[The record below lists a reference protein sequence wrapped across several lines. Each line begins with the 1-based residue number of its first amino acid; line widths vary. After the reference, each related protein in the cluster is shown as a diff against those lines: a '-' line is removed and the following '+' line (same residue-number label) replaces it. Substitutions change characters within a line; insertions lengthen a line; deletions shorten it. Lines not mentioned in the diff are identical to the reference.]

1 MFFARFWSINF
12 QNWEIHTEPR
22 FSKRFLGNRK
32 DHIFLLFVCDIFTT
46 GPFKFALI
54 SLFRICS
61 FIFFRRFETQRR
73 IGGIE
78 INMLPNNQW
87 QIPINNGLTHQENM
101 AAHAAV
107 MKLRVHDLQSIISQ
121 LSLRKPRPQKSEHQK
136 VVVESLRDP
145 HHARQIYQM
154 ASNFPNGNYE
164 MQKRPA
170 TTSQVRSH
178 PYVLPSR
185 SGASNHL
192 VNHHYQQ
199 QQQQQPQPHN
209 LLHQQMMA
217 SHHSHLQQQHHPS
230 TPKKMYA
237 DNFEPLP
244 LPFYDV
250 ISVLLKPVELHSS
263 DSPTLKQTKQL
274 QFPFLLT
281 AEHISKI
288 SYRADVTPLPRYELQ
303 LRFFN
308 LTEPVQG
315 PQKDD
320 FPLNCYARVDDS
332 VVQLPNVIPTNKTNA
347 EPKRPSR
354 PVNITSNMN
363 RYKKE
368 HTVAVEWLADKR
380 VWAAGV
386 YFVHRVN
393 SDILFKRLNQNVSRH
408 RSLEVTKQEV
418 IKKLS
423 GGEDDIAMDR
433 LNISLLDPLCKTRM
447 TTPSRCQ
454 DCTHLQCFDL
464 LSYLMM
470 NEKKPTWQ
478 CPVCSSNCPYDRLIV
493 DDYFL
498 DMLAKVDKNTTEVEL
513 KEDGSYDVIK
523 EEAFCIS
530 DDDDDDVVP
539 ATVNGTASC
548 SSTNGNGL
556 ANEAAKKKPADD
568 DIITLSDDDDEELN
582 RASAELAAQ
591 KTPPQQKKKT
601 KDDDIEIITLDDTP
615 PRPVAASANLPMRQM
630 SQQNQMPVGSS
641 PSGMASTQ
649 MGMNEGA
656 SKTIR
661 DALNKIGE
669 QSANSSTQ
677 SSPLVQLHH
686 TTHPLN
692 FAQSSYMNPSSGSQ
706 TPTSQ
711 YGYSPMINQAPH
723 FQMQNGLIGRNNQ
736 MVHMQQHHLQQQQQQ
751 QQSPQ
756 IMSPSFYAQQQ
767 MSNGGAFAYY
777 PPQYPQQQYRQN

>member
-1 MFFARFWSINF
+1 
-12 QNWEIHTEPR
+12 
-22 FSKRFLGNRK
+22 
-32 DHIFLLFVCDIFTT
+32 
-46 GPFKFALI
+46 
-54 SLFRICS
+54 
-61 FIFFRRFETQRR
+61 
-73 IGGIE
+73 
-78 INMLPNNQW
+78 
-87 QIPINNGLTHQENM
+87 
-101 AAHAAV
+101 
-107 MKLRVHDLQSIISQ
+107 
-121 LSLRKPRPQKSEHQK
+121 
-136 VVVESLRDP
+136 
-145 HHARQIYQM
+145 
-154 ASNFPNGNYE
+154 
-164 MQKRPA
+164 
-170 TTSQVRSH
+170 
-178 PYVLPSR
+178 
-185 SGASNHL
+185 
-192 VNHHYQQ
+192 
-199 QQQQQPQPHN
+199 
-209 LLHQQMMA
+209 
-217 SHHSHLQQQHHPS
+217 
-230 TPKKMYA
+230 MYA

-767 MSNGGAFAYY
+767 MSNGDTNNIQ
-777 PPQYPQQQYRQN
+777 PPRILSMAEIQANASRLLVNGHLMIDHSGVTMRNPRGSRN

>member
-1 MFFARFWSINF
+1 
-12 QNWEIHTEPR
+12 
-22 FSKRFLGNRK
+22 
-32 DHIFLLFVCDIFTT
+32 
-46 GPFKFALI
+46 
-54 SLFRICS
+54 
-61 FIFFRRFETQRR
+61 
-73 IGGIE
+73 
-78 INMLPNNQW
+78 MLPNNQW

-230 TPKKMYA
+230 TVRWLTPELLEEQLRGSMRYGAPAAAAATNAPLHSSFPNHGRSSQQSLQKSEKSNRPKKMYA

-582 RASAELAAQ
+582 RGIMNSLNDSFSPGRHTASAELAAQ

>member
-1 MFFARFWSINF
+1 
-12 QNWEIHTEPR
+12 
-22 FSKRFLGNRK
+22 
-32 DHIFLLFVCDIFTT
+32 
-46 GPFKFALI
+46 
-54 SLFRICS
+54 
-61 FIFFRRFETQRR
+61 
-73 IGGIE
+73 
-78 INMLPNNQW
+78 MLPNNQW

-164 MQKRPA
+164 KRPA

-582 RASAELAAQ
+582 RGIMNSLNDSFSPGRHTASAELAAQ

-669 QSANSSTQ
+669 
-677 SSPLVQLHH
+677 
-686 TTHPLN
+686 
-692 FAQSSYMNPSSGSQ
+692 
-706 TPTSQ
+706 
-711 YGYSPMINQAPH
+711 PMINQAPH

>member
-1 MFFARFWSINF
+1 
-12 QNWEIHTEPR
+12 
-22 FSKRFLGNRK
+22 
-32 DHIFLLFVCDIFTT
+32 
-46 GPFKFALI
+46 
-54 SLFRICS
+54 
-61 FIFFRRFETQRR
+61 
-73 IGGIE
+73 
-78 INMLPNNQW
+78 MLPNNQW

-164 MQKRPA
+164 
-170 TTSQVRSH
+170 
-178 PYVLPSR
+178 
-185 SGASNHL
+185 
-192 VNHHYQQ
+192 
-199 QQQQQPQPHN
+199 
-209 LLHQQMMA
+209 
-217 SHHSHLQQQHHPS
+217 
-230 TPKKMYA
+230 PKKMYA

-582 RASAELAAQ
+582 RGIMNSLNDSFSPGRHTASAELAAQ

-669 QSANSSTQ
+669 SANSSTQ

-767 MSNGGAFAYY
+767 MSNGDTNNIQ
-777 PPQYPQQQYRQN
+777 PPRILSMAEIQANASRLLVNGHLMIDHSGVTMRNPRGSRN